1 MGVIVKNG
9 VWYCGGDGSGSD
21 GGKNEGVI
29 EKEVQSKIIT
39 STNEKVNQSSFFRNG
54 FEGYKAFNG
63 NSANPSTCQGGWL
76 AASTDTT
83 PWISYTFDEEIK
95 LTKMDIEVCN
105 NSGNIT
111 KTFKIQGSNDES
123 TYEDIDEISIAF
135 PPNILSNYTFKFPP
149 EKKYKS
155 FRIYS
160 NEINYAGAGGY
171 ACTFSQIKIYG
182 ISFIQS
188 NNSIIQYSFD
198 EEEPVGKW
206 YDGRIIYRKMFKSIS
221 DTSINDWYNAFLND
235 FNIDLT
241 ISCTIISSYDGQD
254 SLYTGNI
261 KSRVKNGYIQTY
273 SSVLSYK
280 VGDTIIL
287 DYIKNE

>member
-83 PWISYTFDEEIK
+83 PWISYTFDEEVK

-135 PPNILSNYTFKFPP
+135 PPNVLSNYTFKFTP

-182 ISFIQS
+182 VSFIPS
-188 NNSIIQYSFD
+188 NNSIIQYSF
-198 EEEPVGKW
+198 
-206 YDGRIIYRKMFKSIS
+206 YDYYPI
-221 DTSINDWYNAFLND
+221 
-235 FNIDLT
+235 
-241 ISCTIISSYDGQD
+241 
-254 SLYTGNI
+254 
-261 KSRVKNGYIQTY
+261 
-273 SSVLSYK
+273 
-280 VGDTIIL
+280 
-287 DYIKNE
+287 

>member
-9 VWYCGGDGSGSD
+9 IWYCGGDGSGSD

-111 KTFKIQGSNDES
+111 KTFKIQGSNDERTYPEPATDEKYVVQLS
-123 TYEDIDEISIAF
+123 TMTGKWGQF
-135 PPNILSNYTFKFPP
+135 YTGKQFTFFKF
-149 EKKYKS
+149 S
-155 FRIYS
+155 S
-160 NEINYAGAGGY
+160 
-171 ACTFSQIKIYG
+171 
-182 ISFIQS
+182 
-188 NNSIIQYSFD
+188 
-198 EEEPVGKW
+198 
-206 YDGRIIYRKMFKSIS
+206 SIS
-221 DTSINDWYNAFLND
+221 
-235 FNIDLT
+235 
-241 ISCTIISSYDGQD
+241 
-254 SLYTGNI
+254 
-261 KSRVKNGYIQTY
+261 
-273 SSVLSYK
+273 
-280 VGDTIIL
+280 
-287 DYIKNE
+287 